1 MQKFYWPSKGC
12 VTGYRHDNSSEIF
25 LGGFSDNNY
34 TAKHR
39 PSYIQVNT
47 APTQIQVNRNTEG
60 VNTPKDIVR
69 SIKGSHTVVLVG
81 GEHGDKICMNSTHR
95 SSTINT
101 NKNSSL
107 SPNKNSTIN
116 ADRSNTIATDRS
128 STNTTCRS
136 TPITTNRSRVVEDMN
151 TPVTKTGCKVTQ
163 RLKHKNKT
171 WNQGT
176 LSQAEYL
183 CGVRHQRAR
192 GTRQSIQN
200 VDFSNHNYEN
210 VYDGDEDMSH
220 VTEELQNMNMTSQK
234 QVHDANTK
242 CHANNRQTP
251 RSRKK
256 SKAPIPLH
264 RSKSCDRIGVGAT
277 LLDNLSC
284 MSKSGRTSPTDSLY
298 GQADNTKD
306 QASPSQSLAHK
317 LRGRLSYVNRKMNMI
332 RSRSAER
339 LRGVCAAS
347 GRSEVI
353 AVDHRGVTRPAHTGT
368 VHVYSGPVIGQA
380 RAVVDCVP
388 SPYDKDALTFSK
400 DDLID
405 IIHMN
410 ASGLWW
416 GRSGNRVGHF
426 KFVNVEILPARTR
439 RRSRSRSLRRVKR
452 KPGTVAEVMRV
463 LNMEQHLPVFV
474 LNGYEDLTLFKDLDD
489 EELDYLGISD
499 EDQREKL
506 IAMAELLFPD
516 DTTDNKTVDKD
527 DSDDISS
534 ESGVADVHSDDSVHS
549 EQSYHSKGNERGK

>member
-12 VTGYRHDNSSEIF
+12 VHPGYRQSNSTEIY
-25 LGGFSDNNY
+25 LSGLSDHNFPIKNTNSYAQLNN
-34 TAKHR
+34 T
-39 PSYIQVNT
+39 QVNNAQLKSAHVNNT
-47 APTQIQVNRNTEG
+47 QVNNAHVNNTPAYHSRAMQVSTEG
-60 VNTPKDIVR
+60 VNIADGV
-69 SIKGSHTVVLVG
+69 SSVEGSHTVVMLG
-81 GEHGDKICMNSTHR
+81 GEQGDKICV
-95 SSTINT
+95 
-101 NKNSSL
+101 
-107 SPNKNSTIN
+107 
-116 ADRSNTIATDRS
+116 
-128 STNTTCRS
+128 NTT
-136 TPITTNRSRVVEDMN
+136 SRNSEHYMDRNKILEQLNN
-151 TPVTKTGCKVTQ
+151 TSSAVLRQGGRVAQK
-163 RLKHKNKT
+163 LKQKNKT

-176 LSQAEYL
+176 LAQAEKV
-183 CGVRHQRAR
+183 CGAQRQHRGRGAR
-192 GTRQSIQN
+192 LSIQN
-200 VDFSNHNYEN
+200 VDFSSHNYEN
-210 VYDGDEDMSH
+210 VYDEDASK
-220 VTEELQNMNMTSQK
+220 VAEELQNMNLISK
-234 QVHDANTK
+234 KPVHDNHTKPNAN
-242 CHANNRQTP
+242 HRQTP

-284 MSKSGRTSPTDSLY
+284 MSGRASPTESLY
-298 GQADNTKD
+298 GQDQGKD
-306 QASPSQSLAHK
+306 AVSPAQSLAHK

-339 LRGVCAAS
+339 LRGVYAAS

-353 AVDHRGVTRPAHTGT
+353 AVDHRGVTRPAQTGT
-368 VHVYSGPVIGQA
+368 VQVYSGPVIGQA

-388 SPYDKDALTFSK
+388 SPYDRDALTFAK

-416 GRSGNRVGHF
+416 GRCGNRVGHF

-463 LNMEQHLPVFV
+463 LHMEQHLPVFV

-489 EELDYLGISD
+489 EELDYLGIT
-499 EDQREKL
+499 EEEQREKL

-516 DTTDNKTVDKD
+516 DTTDTNVDKD
-527 DSDDISS
+527 DSDDNSS
-534 ESGVADVHSDDSVHS
+534 ESGVADVNSDDSMHS
-549 EQSYHSKGNERGK
+549 EHSYHSRKTERGK